1 MGGIGVSPEKDGYK
15 TLVELMP
22 VQGHL
27 VDYRS
32 DEWDFKDGFKYQRR
46 SNLKIR
52 FDRADEEFRVHLKDY
67 AVMLLDSYEWK
78 VSTVSSVIA
87 MMSSILNHAV
97 NGSAYGMFIL
107 LDTEDII
114 SSVEAVISHSGSRRS
129 AYSHIM
135 RFIEFIR
142 SSHSIFLPVD
152 LDVISKRMTILS
164 DIYRSRRQHNHHKR
178 IPDAFYDSI
187 LQTADRVMRDD
198 SQPFNMRMTAGIVL
212 MNTQLGLRCLEI
224 LALEKDC
231 IHEYNCG
238 DGLRRYFTTYN
249 CIKGARADVE
259 VIQVKSICTPLLLET
274 WSYMTELRK
283 QSPYSEQSRFLY
295 TLDIVQKSNK
305 ASELPPVNRDSF
317 IRQYKIFFGT
327 YLKSEIEQDWKG
339 IERVKLPI
347 RTDRNLYSIPT
358 IHNFR
363 VHFATSL
370 YAQDFP
376 LDLIESI
383 MSHTPQSNSFDSY
396 YAVDDEEFKR
406 SRRSRQ
412 TKGLSGTDTEDE
424 FDTFIETLGE

>member
-1 MGGIGVSPEKDGYK
+1 
-15 TLVELMP
+15 
-22 VQGHL
+22 
-27 VDYRS
+27 
-32 DEWDFKDGFKYQRR
+32 
-46 SNLKIR
+46 
-52 FDRADEEFRVHLKDY
+52 
-67 AVMLLDSYEWK
+67 
-78 VSTVSSVIA
+78 
-87 MMSSILNHAV
+87 
-97 NGSAYGMFIL
+97 
-107 LDTEDII
+107 
-114 SSVEAVISHSGSRRS
+114 
-129 AYSHIM
+129 
-135 RFIEFIR
+135 
-142 SSHSIFLPVD
+142 
-152 LDVISKRMTILS
+152 
-164 DIYRSRRQHNHHKR
+164 
-178 IPDAFYDSI
+178 
-187 LQTADRVMRDD
+187 
-198 SQPFNMRMTAGIVL
+198 MTAGIVL

-305 ASELPPVNRDSF
+305 ASELPPVNRDTF
-317 IRQYKIFFGT
+317 VRQYKMFFGT

-339 IERVKLPI
+339 IDRVKLPI
-347 RTDRNLYSIPT
+347 RTDRNHYSIPT

-396 YAVDDEEFKR
+396 YAVDDEEFKT
-406 SRRSRQ
+406 SRRARQ

>member
-1 MGGIGVSPEKDGYK
+1 MSPEKDGYK

-32 DEWDFKDGFKYQRR
+32 DEWDFKEGFKYQRR

-52 FDRADEEFRVHLKDY
+52 FDRADEEFRIHLKDY

-97 NGSAYGMFIL
+97 NDSAYGMFIL

-283 QSPYSEQSRFLY
+283 QSPYSEQSF
-295 TLDIVQKSNK
+295 V
-305 ASELPPVNRDSF
+305 
-317 IRQYKIFFGT
+317 RQYKMFFGT

-396 YAVDDEEFKR
+396 YAVDDEEFKT
-406 SRRSRQ
+406 SRRTRK